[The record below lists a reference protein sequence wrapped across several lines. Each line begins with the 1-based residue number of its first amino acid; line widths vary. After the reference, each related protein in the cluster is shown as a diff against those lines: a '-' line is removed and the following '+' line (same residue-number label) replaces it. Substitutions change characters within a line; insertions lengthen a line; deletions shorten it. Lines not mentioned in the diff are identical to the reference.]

1 MKLKSLFATATFC
14 LSASFSSILL
24 SAEFSDELSAVPEVG
39 TTLEHFLGA
48 AIEFSPTLKVAEES
62 LNIGSSRKKQA
73 SGRLLPQVTARGSV
87 SDNRRRDANN
97 FLQTFDG
104 ERYSVQLTQV
114 LFNWQA
120 FAARSQ
126 ASFVENQLEA
136 EYYGALAN
144 LLTEVAENYFNVLQ
158 AEDALDSIAS
168 ELEAVNNQLDQI
180 QNLYDRQLVQI
191 TDLYQV
197 QASAAAVEAQQL
209 RLETELALSQEAL
222 YSATGMTAGD
232 LAGMRD
238 NATVPP
244 LENSVNYWVN
254 KAKENNHQ
262 IEAQQYA
269 VQAANKRISE
279 RKGAYMPQV
288 NIIAQAQQ
296 TNLGF
301 DNRFIDNNEIYFLGL
316 DVTIPLYAGGS
327 NRAAVS
333 EATSQHR
340 IAQSELQIVE
350 LEANQRVRSAYLQ
363 VSAAENFI
371 AAARKLLESATLSS
385 RAMQQGFS
393 LGVVTSV
400 DVLNALRDQFSAQ
413 RDLQRA
419 RYDHVK
425 FLVFL
430 KREAGLLSAE
440 DMVEISSWLESTN

>member
-1 MKLKSLFATATFC
+1 MKLKALFAATTLC
-14 LSASFSSILL
+14 LSSFVSHGIDA
-24 SAEFSDELSAVPEVG
+24 AEFITEPKIGVSLEDFLS
-39 TTLEHFLGA
+39 A
-48 AIEFSPTLKVAEES
+48 AIEFSPTLKIAEES
-62 LNIGSSRKKQA
+62 LNVGSSRKKQA
-73 SGRLLPQVTARGSV
+73 TGRLLPQVTARGNV
-87 SDNRRRDANN
+87 SDNRRRDASEV
-97 FLQTFDG
+97 LQTFDG

-126 ASFVENQLEA
+126 ASLVENQLEA

-144 LLTEVAENYFNVLQ
+144 LLTVVAENYFNVLQ
-158 AEDALDSIAS
+158 AEDALDSVAS
-168 ELEAVNNQLDQI
+168 ELEAITNQLDQI
-180 QNLYDRQLVQI
+180 QSLYDRQLVQI

-197 QASAAAVEAQQL
+197 QASAAAVEAAQL
-209 RLETELALSQEAL
+209 KLQTDLALSQEAL
-222 YSATGMTAGD
+222 YSVSGMAAGD
-232 LAGMRD
+232 LLGMRD

-244 LENSVNYWVN
+244 LKNSINFWVN
-254 KAKENNHQ
+254 QAKENNHQ

-288 NIIAQAQQ
+288 SLTAQVQQ

-301 DNRFIDNNEIYFLGL
+301 DNRFIDQNDISYLAL

-333 EATSQHR
+333 EAASQHR
-340 IAQSELQIVE
+340 MAQSELQIVE
-350 LEANQRVRSAYLQ
+350 LEATQRVRSAYLQ
-363 VSAAENFI
+363 VAAAENFI
-371 AAARKLLESATLSS
+371 AAARKQLESATLSS
-385 RAMQQGFS
+385 TAMQQGFN

-400 DVLNALRDQFSAQ
+400 DVLNALRDQFGAQ
-413 RDLQRA
+413 RDLQTA

-425 FLVFL
+425 FLVLL

-440 DMVEISSWLESTN
+440 DMVEVSGWLESPN

>member
-1 MKLKSLFATATFC
+1 MKLKALFAATTLC
-14 LSASFSSILL
+14 LSSFVSHGIDA
-24 SAEFSDELSAVPEVG
+24 AEFITEPKIGVSLEDFLS
-39 TTLEHFLGA
+39 A
-48 AIEFSPTLKVAEES
+48 AIEFSPTLKIAEES
-62 LNIGSSRKKQA
+62 LNVGSSRKKQA
-73 SGRLLPQVTARGSV
+73 TGRLLPQVTARGNV
-87 SDNRRRDANN
+87 SDNRRRDASEV
-97 FLQTFDG
+97 LQTFDG

-126 ASFVENQLEA
+126 ASLVENQLEA

-144 LLTEVAENYFNVLQ
+144 LLTVVAENYFNVLQ
-158 AEDALDSIAS
+158 AEDALDSVAS
-168 ELEAVNNQLDQI
+168 ELEAVTNQLDQI
-180 QNLYDRQLVQI
+180 QSLYDRQLVQI

-197 QASAAAVEAQQL
+197 QASAAAVEAAQL
-209 RLETELALSQEAL
+209 RLQTDLALSQEAL
-222 YSATGMTAGD
+222 YSISGMAAGD
-232 LAGMRD
+232 LLGMRD

-244 LENSVNYWVN
+244 LKNSINFWVN
-254 KAKENNHQ
+254 QAKENNHQ

-288 NIIAQAQQ
+288 SLTAQVQQ

-301 DNRFIDNNEIYFLGL
+301 DNRFIDQNDISYLAL

-333 EATSQHR
+333 EAASQHR
-340 IAQSELQIVE
+340 MAQSELQIVE
-350 LEANQRVRSAYLQ
+350 LEATQRVRSAYLQ
-363 VSAAENFI
+363 VAAAENFI

-385 RAMQQGFS
+385 TAMQQGFN

-400 DVLNALRDQFSAQ
+400 DVLNALRDQFGAQ
-413 RDLQRA
+413 RDLQTA

-425 FLVFL
+425 FLVLL

-440 DMVEISSWLESTN
+440 DMVEVSGWLESPN

>member
-1 MKLKSLFATATFC
+1 MKLKALFVATTLC
-14 LSASFSSILL
+14 LSSIV
-24 SAEFSDELSAVPEVG
+24 SHTIQAAEFAEPEIG
-39 TTLEHFLGA
+39 TTLEDFLSA
-48 AIEFSPTLKVAEES
+48 AIEFSPTLKMAEES

-73 SGRLLPQVTARGSV
+73 SGRLLPQVTARGSIT
-87 SDNRRRDANN
+87 DNRRRDAAD
-97 FLQTFDG
+97 LLSTFDG
-104 ERYSVQLTQV
+104 ERFSVQLTQV

-126 ASFVENQLEA
+126 ASFIENQLEA

-144 LLTEVAENYFNVLQ
+144 LLTVVAESYFNVLQ

-168 ELEAVNNQLDQI
+168 ELEAVANQLDQI
-180 QNLYDRQLVQI
+180 QNLYDRQLTQI
-191 TDLYQV
+191 TDLYQA
-197 QASAAAVEAQQL
+197 QASVAAVEAEQL
-209 RLETELALSQEAL
+209 KLQTELALNQEAL
-222 YSATGMTAGD
+222 FSATGITAGD
-232 LAGMRD
+232 LLGLRD

-244 LENSVNYWVN
+244 LQNSVNYWVN
-254 KAKENNHQ
+254 QAKENNHQ

-269 VQAANKRISE
+269 VQAANKSISE

-288 NIIAQAQQ
+288 SLTAQIQQ
-296 TNLGF
+296 SNLGF
-301 DNRFIDNNEIYFLGL
+301 DNQFIDQTDLSYLGL

-333 EATSQHR
+333 EAASQHR
-340 IAQSELQIVE
+340 LAQSQLQIVE

-363 VSAAENFI
+363 VAAAENFI

-385 RAMQQGFS
+385 TAMQQGFS

-413 RDLQRA
+413 RDLQQA
-419 RYDHVK
+419 RYNHVK

-440 DMVEISSWLESTN
+440 DMVEVSSWLESPN

>member
-1 MKLKSLFATATFC
+1 MKLKALFIATT
-14 LSASFSSILL
+14 LGLSSII
-24 SAEFSDELSAVPEVG
+24 SHDIHAAEFVDPEVG
-39 TTLEHFLGA
+39 TTLEDFLSA
-48 AIEFSPTLKVAEES
+48 AIEFSPTLKMAEES
-62 LNIGSSRKKQA
+62 LNIGTSRKKQA
-73 SGRLLPQVTARGSV
+73 SGRLLPQVTARGSI
-87 SDNRRRDANN
+87 SDNRRRTALDV
-97 FLQTFDG
+97 LSTFDG

-144 LLTEVAENYFNVLQ
+144 LLTVVAESYFNVLQ

-168 ELEAVNNQLDQI
+168 ELEAVTNQLDQI
-180 QNLYDRQLVQI
+180 QNLYDRQLTQI
-191 TDLYQV
+191 TDLYQA
-197 QASAAAVEAQQL
+197 QASVAAVEAEQL
-209 RLETELALSQEAL
+209 KLQTELALNQEAL

-232 LAGMRD
+232 LLGLRD
-238 NATVPP
+238 DATVPP
-244 LENSVNYWVN
+244 LENSINYWVN
-254 KAKENNHQ
+254 QAKENNHQ

-288 NIIAQAQQ
+288 SFTAQIQQ
-296 TNLGF
+296 SNLGF
-301 DNRFIDNNEIYFLGL
+301 DNQFIDQTDLSYLGI

-333 EATSQHR
+333 EAASQHR
-340 IAQSELQIVE
+340 LAQNELQIVE
-350 LEANQRVRSAYLQ
+350 LEANQRVRTAYLQ
-363 VSAAENFI
+363 VAAAENFI

-385 RAMQQGFS
+385 TAMQQGFN
-393 LGVVTSV
+393 LGAVTSV
-400 DVLNALRDQFSAQ
+400 DVLNALRDQFRAQ
-413 RDLQRA
+413 RDLQQA

-440 DMVEISSWLESTN
+440 DMVEVSSWLESSY

>member
-1 MKLKSLFATATFC
+1 MKLKALFAATTLC
-14 LSASFSSILL
+14 LASAVSHGIDA
-24 SAEFSDELSAVPEVG
+24 AEFITEPNVGVSLEDFLS
-39 TTLEHFLGA
+39 A
-48 AIEFSPTLKVAEES
+48 AIEFSPTLKIAEES
-62 LNIGSSRKKQA
+62 LNVGSSRKKQA
-73 SGRLLPQVTARGSV
+73 TGRLLPQVTARGNV
-87 SDNRRRDANN
+87 SDNRRRDASEV
-97 FLQTFDG
+97 LQTFDG

-126 ASFVENQLEA
+126 ASLVENQLEA

-144 LLTEVAENYFNVLQ
+144 LLTVVAENYFNVLQ
-158 AEDALDSIAS
+158 AEDALDSVAS
-168 ELEAVNNQLDQI
+168 ELEAITNQLDQI
-180 QNLYDRQLVQI
+180 QSLYDRQLVQI

-197 QASAAAVEAQQL
+197 QASAAAVEAAQL
-209 RLETELALSQEAL
+209 KLQTDLALSQEAL
-222 YSATGMTAGD
+222 YSVSGMAAGD
-232 LAGMRD
+232 LLGMRD

-244 LENSVNYWVN
+244 LKNSINFWVN
-254 KAKENNHQ
+254 QAKQNNHQ

-288 NIIAQAQQ
+288 SLTAQVQQ

-301 DNRFIDNNEIYFLGL
+301 DNRFIDQNDISYLAL

-333 EATSQHR
+333 EAASQHR
-340 IAQSELQIVE
+340 MAQSELQIVE
-350 LEANQRVRSAYLQ
+350 LEATQRVRSAYLQ
-363 VSAAENFI
+363 VAAAENFI

-385 RAMQQGFS
+385 TAMQQGFN

-400 DVLNALRDQFSAQ
+400 DVLNALRDQFGAQ
-413 RDLQRA
+413 RDLQTA

-425 FLVFL
+425 FLVLL

-440 DMVEISSWLESTN
+440 DMVEVSGWLESPN

>member
-1 MKLKSLFATATFC
+1 MKLKALFAATTLC
-14 LSASFSSILL
+14 LASAVSHGIDA
-24 SAEFSDELSAVPEVG
+24 AEFITEPKIGVSLEDFLS
-39 TTLEHFLGA
+39 A
-48 AIEFSPTLKVAEES
+48 AIEFSPTLKIAEES

-73 SGRLLPQVTARGSV
+73 TGRLLPQVTARGNV
-87 SDNRRRDANN
+87 SDNRRRDASEV
-97 FLQTFDG
+97 LQTFDG

-126 ASFVENQLEA
+126 ASLVENQLEA

-144 LLTEVAENYFNVLQ
+144 LLTVVAENYFNVLQ
-158 AEDALDSIAS
+158 AEDALDSVAS
-168 ELEAVNNQLDQI
+168 ELEAITNQLDQI
-180 QNLYDRQLVQI
+180 QSLYDRQLVQI

-197 QASAAAVEAQQL
+197 QASAAAVEAAQL
-209 RLETELALSQEAL
+209 KLQTDLALSQEAL
-222 YSATGMTAGD
+222 YSVSGMAAGD
-232 LAGMRD
+232 LLGMRD

-244 LENSVNYWVN
+244 LKNSINFWVN
-254 KAKENNHQ
+254 QAKENNHQ

-288 NIIAQAQQ
+288 SLTAQVQQ

-301 DNRFIDNNEIYFLGL
+301 DNRFIDQNDISYLAL

-333 EATSQHR
+333 EAASQHR
-340 IAQSELQIVE
+340 MAQSELQIVE
-350 LEANQRVRSAYLQ
+350 LEATQRVRSAYLQ
-363 VSAAENFI
+363 VAAAENFI

-385 RAMQQGFS
+385 TAMQQGFN

-400 DVLNALRDQFSAQ
+400 DVLNALRDQFGAQ
-413 RDLQRA
+413 RDLQTA

-425 FLVFL
+425 FLVLL

-440 DMVEISSWLESTN
+440 DMVEVSGWLESPN

>member
-1 MKLKSLFATATFC
+1 MKLKALFVATTLC
-14 LSASFSSILL
+14 LSSIV
-24 SAEFSDELSAVPEVG
+24 SHTIQAAEFAEPEIG
-39 TTLEHFLGA
+39 TTLEDFLSA
-48 AIEFSPTLKVAEES
+48 AIEFSPTLKMAEES

-73 SGRLLPQVTARGSV
+73 SGRLLPQVTARGSIT
-87 SDNRRRDANN
+87 DNRRRDAAD
-97 FLQTFDG
+97 LLSTFDG
-104 ERYSVQLTQV
+104 ERFSVQLTQV

-126 ASFVENQLEA
+126 ASFIENQLEA

-144 LLTEVAENYFNVLQ
+144 LLTVVAESYFNVLQ

-168 ELEAVNNQLDQI
+168 ELEAVANQLDQI
-180 QNLYDRQLVQI
+180 QNLYDRQLTQI
-191 TDLYQV
+191 TDLYQA
-197 QASAAAVEAQQL
+197 QASVAAVEAEQL
-209 RLETELALSQEAL
+209 KLQTELALNQEAL
-222 YSATGMTAGD
+222 FSATGITAGD
-232 LAGMRD
+232 LLGLRD

-244 LENSVNYWVN
+244 LQNSVNYWVN
-254 KAKENNHQ
+254 QAKENNHQ

-269 VQAANKRISE
+269 VQAANKSISE

-288 NIIAQAQQ
+288 SLTALIQQ
-296 TNLGF
+296 SNLGF
-301 DNRFIDNNEIYFLGL
+301 DNQFIDQTDLSYLGL

-333 EATSQHR
+333 EAASQHR
-340 IAQSELQIVE
+340 LAQSQLQIVE

-363 VSAAENFI
+363 VAAAENFI

-385 RAMQQGFS
+385 TAMQQGFS

-413 RDLQRA
+413 RDLQQA
-419 RYDHVK
+419 RYNHVK

-440 DMVEISSWLESTN
+440 DMVEVSSWLESPN

>member
-1 MKLKSLFATATFC
+1 MKLKALFAATTLC
-14 LSASFSSILL
+14 LASAVSHGIDA
-24 SAEFSDELSAVPEVG
+24 AEFITEPNIGVSLEDFLS
-39 TTLEHFLGA
+39 A
-48 AIEFSPTLKVAEES
+48 AIEFSPTLKIAEES

-73 SGRLLPQVTARGSV
+73 TGRLLPQVTARGNV
-87 SDNRRRDANN
+87 SDNRRRDASEV
-97 FLQTFDG
+97 LQTFDG

-126 ASFVENQLEA
+126 ASLVENQLEA

-144 LLTEVAENYFNVLQ
+144 LLTVVAENYFNVLQ
-158 AEDALDSIAS
+158 AEDALDSVAS
-168 ELEAVNNQLDQI
+168 ELEAITNQLDQI
-180 QNLYDRQLVQI
+180 QSLYDRQLVQI

-197 QASAAAVEAQQL
+197 QASAAAVEAAQL
-209 RLETELALSQEAL
+209 KLQTDLALSQEAL
-222 YSATGMTAGD
+222 YSVSGMAAGD
-232 LAGMRD
+232 LLGMRD

-244 LENSVNYWVN
+244 LKNSINFWVN
-254 KAKENNHQ
+254 QAKQNNHQ

-288 NIIAQAQQ
+288 SLTAQVQQ

-301 DNRFIDNNEIYFLGL
+301 DNRFIDQNDISYLAL

-333 EATSQHR
+333 EAASQHR
-340 IAQSELQIVE
+340 MAQSELQIVE
-350 LEANQRVRSAYLQ
+350 LEATQRVRSAYLQ
-363 VSAAENFI
+363 VAAAENFI
-371 AAARKLLESATLSS
+371 AAARKQLESATLSS
-385 RAMQQGFS
+385 TAMQQGFN

-400 DVLNALRDQFSAQ
+400 DVLNALRDQFGAQ
-413 RDLQRA
+413 RDLQTA

-425 FLVFL
+425 FLVLL

-440 DMVEISSWLESTN
+440 DMVEVSGWLESPN

>member
-1 MKLKSLFATATFC
+1 MKLKALFAATTLC
-14 LSASFSSILL
+14 LASAVSHGIDA
-24 SAEFSDELSAVPEVG
+24 AEFITEPNVGVSLEDFLS
-39 TTLEHFLGA
+39 A
-48 AIEFSPTLKVAEES
+48 AIEFSPTLKIAEES
-62 LNIGSSRKKQA
+62 LNVGSSRKKQA
-73 SGRLLPQVTARGSV
+73 TGRLLPQVTARGNV
-87 SDNRRRDANN
+87 SDNRRRDASEV
-97 FLQTFDG
+97 LQTFDG

-126 ASFVENQLEA
+126 ASLVENQLEA

-144 LLTEVAENYFNVLQ
+144 LLTVVAENYFNVLQ
-158 AEDALDSIAS
+158 AEDALDSVAS
-168 ELEAVNNQLDQI
+168 ELEAITNQLDQI
-180 QNLYDRQLVQI
+180 QSLYDRQLVQI

-197 QASAAAVEAQQL
+197 QASAAAVEAAQL
-209 RLETELALSQEAL
+209 KLQTDLALSQEAL
-222 YSATGMTAGD
+222 YSVSGMAAGD
-232 LAGMRD
+232 LLGMRD

-244 LENSVNYWVN
+244 LKNSINFWVN
-254 KAKENNHQ
+254 QAKENNHQ

-288 NIIAQAQQ
+288 SLTAQVQQ

-301 DNRFIDNNEIYFLGL
+301 DNRFIDQNDISYLAL

-333 EATSQHR
+333 EAASQHR
-340 IAQSELQIVE
+340 MAQSELQIVE
-350 LEANQRVRSAYLQ
+350 LEATQRVRSAYLQ
-363 VSAAENFI
+363 VAAAENFI

-385 RAMQQGFS
+385 TAMQQGFN

-400 DVLNALRDQFSAQ
+400 DVLNALRDQFGAQ
-413 RDLQRA
+413 RDLQTA

-425 FLVFL
+425 FLVLL

-440 DMVEISSWLESTN
+440 DMVEVSGWLESPN

>member
-1 MKLKSLFATATFC
+1 MKLKALFAATTLC
-14 LSASFSSILL
+14 LASAVSHGIDA
-24 SAEFSDELSAVPEVG
+24 AEFITEPKIGVSLEDFLS
-39 TTLEHFLGA
+39 A
-48 AIEFSPTLKVAEES
+48 AIEFSPTLKIAEES
-62 LNIGSSRKKQA
+62 LNVGSSRKKQA
-73 SGRLLPQVTARGSV
+73 TGRLLPQVTARGNV
-87 SDNRRRDANN
+87 SDNRRRDASEV
-97 FLQTFDG
+97 LQTFDG

-126 ASFVENQLEA
+126 ASLVENQLEA

-144 LLTEVAENYFNVLQ
+144 LLTVVAENYFNVLQ
-158 AEDALDSIAS
+158 AEDALDSVAS
-168 ELEAVNNQLDQI
+168 ELEAITNQLDQI
-180 QNLYDRQLVQI
+180 QSLYDRQLVQI

-197 QASAAAVEAQQL
+197 QASAAAVEAAQL
-209 RLETELALSQEAL
+209 KLQTDLALSQEAL
-222 YSATGMTAGD
+222 YSVSGMAAGD
-232 LAGMRD
+232 LLGMRD

-244 LENSVNYWVN
+244 LKNSINFWVN
-254 KAKENNHQ
+254 QAKQNNHQ

-288 NIIAQAQQ
+288 SLTAQVQQ

-301 DNRFIDNNEIYFLGL
+301 DNRFIDQNDISYLAL

-333 EATSQHR
+333 EAASQHR
-340 IAQSELQIVE
+340 MAQSELQIVE
-350 LEANQRVRSAYLQ
+350 LEATQRVRSAYLQ
-363 VSAAENFI
+363 VAAAENFI

-385 RAMQQGFS
+385 TAMQQGFN

-400 DVLNALRDQFSAQ
+400 DVLNALRDQFGAQ
-413 RDLQRA
+413 RDLQTA

-425 FLVFL
+425 FLVLL

-440 DMVEISSWLESTN
+440 DMVEVSGWLESPN

>member
-1 MKLKSLFATATFC
+1 MKLKPFFIAATLC
-14 LSASFSSILL
+14 LSASLSHSLL
-24 SAEFSDELSAVPEVG
+24 SAEFDDELSEQPEVG
-39 TTLEHFLGA
+39 VTLEDFLGA
-48 AIEFSPTLKVAEES
+48 AVEFSPTLRVAEES
-62 LNIGSSRKKQA
+62 LNIGSSRKRQA
-73 SGRLLPQVTARGSV
+73 SGQLLPQVRANANV
-87 SDNRRRDANN
+87 SDNRRRDGNN
-97 FLQTFDG
+97 LLSTFEG
-104 ERYSVQLTQV
+104 ERYSVVLTQV

-126 ASFVENQLEA
+126 ASFIENQLEA

-168 ELEAVNNQLDQI
+168 ELEAVNNQLNQI
-180 QNLYDRQLVQI
+180 QSLYDRQLAQI
-191 TDLYQV
+191 TDLYQA
-197 QASAAAVEAQQL
+197 QASAAAVEAEQL

-238 NATVPP
+238 DATVPA

-288 NIIAQAQQ
+288 NLIAQVQQ

-301 DNRFIDNNEIYFLGL
+301 ENAFIGQNDISFLGL
-316 DVTIPLYAGGS
+316 DVTIPLYAGGT
-327 NRAAVS
+327 NRAAVR

-385 RAMQQGFS
+385 RAMQQGFN

-400 DVLNALRDQFSAQ
+400 EVLNALRDQFSAQ

-440 DMVEISSWLESTN
+440 DMVEVSSWLEASN

>member
-1 MKLKSLFATATFC
+1 M
-14 LSASFSSILL
+14 
-24 SAEFSDELSAVPEVG
+24 G
-39 TTLEHFLGA
+39 TTLEDFLSA

-62 LNIGSSRKKQA
+62 LNIGTSRKKQA
-73 SGRLLPQVTARGSV
+73 SGQLLPQVTARGSI
-87 SDNRRRDANN
+87 SDNRRRTANN
-97 FLQTFDG
+97 VLSTFDG
-104 ERYSVQLTQV
+104 ERFSVQLTQV

-144 LLTEVAENYFNVLQ
+144 LLTVVAEGYFNVLQ

-168 ELEAVNNQLDQI
+168 ELEAVTNQLDQI
-180 QNLYDRQLVQI
+180 QSLYDRQLVQI

-197 QASAAAVEAQQL
+197 QASVAAVEAEQL
-209 RLETELALSQEAL
+209 KLQTELALNQEAL
-222 YSATGMTAGD
+222 FSATGLTPGD
-232 LAGMRD
+232 LLGMRD

-244 LENSVNYWVN
+244 LENSINYWVN
-254 KAKENNHQ
+254 QAKENNHQ

-288 NIIAQAQQ
+288 NFIAQLQQ

-301 DNRFIDNNEIYFLGL
+301 DNAFIDQNDISYLGL

-333 EATSQHR
+333 EAASQHR
-340 IAQSELQIVE
+340 LAQSELQIVE

-363 VSAAENFI
+363 VAAAENFI

-385 RAMQQGFS
+385 TAMQQGFS

-413 RDLQRA
+413 RDLQQA
-419 RYDHVK
+419 RYNHVK

-440 DMVEISSWLESTN
+440 DMVEVSSWLESPN

>member
-1 MKLKSLFATATFC
+1 MKLKALFAATTLC
-14 LSASFSSILL
+14 LSSFVSHGIDA
-24 SAEFSDELSAVPEVG
+24 AEFIAEPNIGVSLEDFLS
-39 TTLEHFLGA
+39 A
-48 AIEFSPTLKVAEES
+48 AIEFSPTLKIAEES
-62 LNIGSSRKKQA
+62 LNVGSSRKKQA
-73 SGRLLPQVTARGSV
+73 TGRLLPQVTARGNV
-87 SDNRRRDANN
+87 SDNRRRDASEV
-97 FLQTFDG
+97 LQTFDG

-126 ASFVENQLEA
+126 ASLVENQLEA

-144 LLTEVAENYFNVLQ
+144 LLTVVAENYFNVLQ
-158 AEDALDSIAS
+158 AEDALDSVAS
-168 ELEAVNNQLDQI
+168 ELEAVTNQLDQI
-180 QNLYDRQLVQI
+180 QSLYDRQLVQI

-197 QASAAAVEAQQL
+197 QASAAAVEAAQL
-209 RLETELALSQEAL
+209 KLQTDLALSQEAL
-222 YSATGMTAGD
+222 YSVSGMAAGD
-232 LAGMRD
+232 LLGMRD

-244 LENSVNYWVN
+244 LKNSINFWVN
-254 KAKENNHQ
+254 QAKQNNHQ

-288 NIIAQAQQ
+288 SLTAQVQQ

-301 DNRFIDNNEIYFLGL
+301 DNRFIDQNDISYLAL

-333 EATSQHR
+333 EAASQHR
-340 IAQSELQIVE
+340 MAQSELQIVE
-350 LEANQRVRSAYLQ
+350 LEATQRVRSAYLQ
-363 VSAAENFI
+363 VAAAENFI

-385 RAMQQGFS
+385 TAMQQGFN

-400 DVLNALRDQFSAQ
+400 DVLNALRDQFGAQ
-413 RDLQRA
+413 RDLQTA

-425 FLVFL
+425 FLVLL

-440 DMVEISSWLESTN
+440 DMVEVSGWLESPN

>member
-1 MKLKSLFATATFC
+1 MKLKALFIATTLC
-14 LSASFSSILL
+14 LASAVSHGIDA
-24 SAEFSDELSAVPEVG
+24 AEFITEPNVGVSLEDFLS
-39 TTLEHFLGA
+39 A
-48 AIEFSPTLKVAEES
+48 AIEFSPTLKIAEES

-73 SGRLLPQVTARGSV
+73 TGRLLPQVTARGNV
-87 SDNRRRDANN
+87 SDNRRRDASEV
-97 FLQTFDG
+97 LQTFDG

-126 ASFVENQLEA
+126 ASLVENQLEA

-144 LLTEVAENYFNVLQ
+144 LLTVVAENYFNVLQ
-158 AEDALDSIAS
+158 AEDALDSVAS
-168 ELEAVNNQLDQI
+168 ELEAITNQLDQI
-180 QNLYDRQLVQI
+180 QSLYDRQLVQI

-197 QASAAAVEAQQL
+197 QASAAAVEAAQL
-209 RLETELALSQEAL
+209 KLQTDLALRQEAL
-222 YSATGMTAGD
+222 YSVSGMAAGD
-232 LAGMRD
+232 LLGMRD

-244 LENSVNYWVN
+244 LKNSINFWVN
-254 KAKENNHQ
+254 QAKENNHQ

-288 NIIAQAQQ
+288 SLTAQVQQ

-301 DNRFIDNNEIYFLGL
+301 DNRFIDQNDISYLAL

-333 EATSQHR
+333 EAASQHR
-340 IAQSELQIVE
+340 MAQSELQIVE
-350 LEANQRVRSAYLQ
+350 LEATQRVRSAYLQ
-363 VSAAENFI
+363 VAAAENFI

-385 RAMQQGFS
+385 TAMQQGFN

-400 DVLNALRDQFSAQ
+400 DVLNALRDQFGAQ
-413 RDLQRA
+413 RDLQTA

-425 FLVFL
+425 FLVLL

-440 DMVEISSWLESTN
+440 DMVEVSGWLESPN

>member
-1 MKLKSLFATATFC
+1 MKLKALFAATTLC
-14 LSASFSSILL
+14 LASAVSHGIDA
-24 SAEFSDELSAVPEVG
+24 AEFITEPNVGVSLEDFLS
-39 TTLEHFLGA
+39 A
-48 AIEFSPTLKVAEES
+48 AIEFSPTLKIAEES

-73 SGRLLPQVTARGSV
+73 TGRLLPQVTARGNV
-87 SDNRRRDANN
+87 SDNRRRDASEV
-97 FLQTFDG
+97 LQTFDG

-126 ASFVENQLEA
+126 ASLVENQLEA

-144 LLTEVAENYFNVLQ
+144 LLTVVAENYFNVLQ
-158 AEDALDSIAS
+158 AEDALDSVAS
-168 ELEAVNNQLDQI
+168 ELEAITNQLDQI
-180 QNLYDRQLVQI
+180 QSLYDRQLVQI

-197 QASAAAVEAQQL
+197 QASAAAVEAAQL
-209 RLETELALSQEAL
+209 KLQTDLALSQEAL
-222 YSATGMTAGD
+222 YSVSGMAAGD
-232 LAGMRD
+232 LLGMRD

-244 LENSVNYWVN
+244 LKNSINFWVN
-254 KAKENNHQ
+254 QAKENNHQ

-288 NIIAQAQQ
+288 SLTAQVQQ

-301 DNRFIDNNEIYFLGL
+301 DNRFIDQNDISYLAL

-333 EATSQHR
+333 EAASQHR
-340 IAQSELQIVE
+340 MAQSELQIVE
-350 LEANQRVRSAYLQ
+350 LEATQRVRSAYLQ
-363 VSAAENFI
+363 VAAAENFI
-371 AAARKLLESATLSS
+371 AAARKQLESATLSS
-385 RAMQQGFS
+385 TAMQQGFN

-400 DVLNALRDQFSAQ
+400 DVLNALRDQFGAQ
-413 RDLQRA
+413 RDLQTA

-425 FLVFL
+425 FLVLL

-440 DMVEISSWLESTN
+440 DMVEVSGWLESPN

>member
-1 MKLKSLFATATFC
+1 MKLKALFAATTLC
-14 LSASFSSILL
+14 LASAVSHGIDA
-24 SAEFSDELSAVPEVG
+24 AEFITEPNVGVSLEDFLS
-39 TTLEHFLGA
+39 A
-48 AIEFSPTLKVAEES
+48 AIEFSPTLKIAEES

-73 SGRLLPQVTARGSV
+73 TGRLLPQVTARGNV
-87 SDNRRRDANN
+87 SDNRRRDASEV
-97 FLQTFDG
+97 LQTFDG

-126 ASFVENQLEA
+126 ASLVENQLEA

-144 LLTEVAENYFNVLQ
+144 LLTVVAENYFNVLQ
-158 AEDALDSIAS
+158 AEDALDSVAS
-168 ELEAVNNQLDQI
+168 ELEAITNQLDQI
-180 QNLYDRQLVQI
+180 QSLYDRQLVQI

-197 QASAAAVEAQQL
+197 QASAAAVEAAQL
-209 RLETELALSQEAL
+209 KLQTDLALRQEAL
-222 YSATGMTAGD
+222 YSVSGMAAGD
-232 LAGMRD
+232 LLGMRD

-244 LENSVNYWVN
+244 LKNSINFWVN
-254 KAKENNHQ
+254 QAKENNHQ

-288 NIIAQAQQ
+288 SLTAQVQQ

-301 DNRFIDNNEIYFLGL
+301 DNRFIDQNDISYLAL

-333 EATSQHR
+333 EAASQHR
-340 IAQSELQIVE
+340 MAQSELQIVE
-350 LEANQRVRSAYLQ
+350 LEATQRVRSAYLQ
-363 VSAAENFI
+363 VAAAENFI

-385 RAMQQGFS
+385 TAMQQGFN

-400 DVLNALRDQFSAQ
+400 DVLNALRDQFGAQ
-413 RDLQRA
+413 RDLQTA

-425 FLVFL
+425 FLVLL

-440 DMVEISSWLESTN
+440 DMVEVSGWLESPN

>member
-1 MKLKSLFATATFC
+1 
-14 LSASFSSILL
+14 
-24 SAEFSDELSAVPEVG
+24 
-39 TTLEHFLGA
+39 
-48 AIEFSPTLKVAEES
+48 VAEES
-62 LNIGSSRKKQA
+62 LNIGTSRKKQA
-73 SGRLLPQVTARGSV
+73 SGQLLPQVTARGSI
-87 SDNRRRDANN
+87 SDNRRRTANN
-97 FLQTFDG
+97 VLSTFDG
-104 ERYSVQLTQV
+104 ERFSVQLTQV

-144 LLTEVAENYFNVLQ
+144 LLTVVAEGYFNVLQ

-168 ELEAVNNQLDQI
+168 ELEAVTNQLDQI
-180 QNLYDRQLVQI
+180 QSLYDRQLVQI

-197 QASAAAVEAQQL
+197 QASVAAVEAEQL
-209 RLETELALSQEAL
+209 KLQTELALNQEAL
-222 YSATGMTAGD
+222 FSATGLTPGD
-232 LAGMRD
+232 LLGMRD

-244 LENSVNYWVN
+244 LENSINYWVN
-254 KAKENNHQ
+254 QAKENNHQ

-288 NIIAQAQQ
+288 NFIAQLQQ

-301 DNRFIDNNEIYFLGL
+301 DNAFIDQNDISYLGL

-333 EATSQHR
+333 EAASQHR
-340 IAQSELQIVE
+340 LAQSELQIVE

-363 VSAAENFI
+363 VAAAENFI

-385 RAMQQGFS
+385 TAMQQGFS

-413 RDLQRA
+413 RDLQQA
-419 RYDHVK
+419 RYNHVK

-440 DMVEISSWLESTN
+440 DMVEVSSWLESPN

>member
-1 MKLKSLFATATFC
+1 MKLKALFAATTLC
-14 LSASFSSILL
+14 LASAVSHGIDA
-24 SAEFSDELSAVPEVG
+24 AEFITEPNVGVSLEDFLS
-39 TTLEHFLGA
+39 A
-48 AIEFSPTLKVAEES
+48 AIEFSPTLKIAEES

-73 SGRLLPQVTARGSV
+73 TGRLLPQVTARGNV
-87 SDNRRRDANN
+87 SDNRRRDASEV
-97 FLQTFDG
+97 LQTFDG

-126 ASFVENQLEA
+126 ASLVENQLEA

-144 LLTEVAENYFNVLQ
+144 LLTVVAENYFNVLQ
-158 AEDALDSIAS
+158 AEDALDSVAS
-168 ELEAVNNQLDQI
+168 ELEAITNQLDQI
-180 QNLYDRQLVQI
+180 QSLYDRQLVQI

-197 QASAAAVEAQQL
+197 QASAAAVEAAQL
-209 RLETELALSQEAL
+209 KLQTDLALSQEAL
-222 YSATGMTAGD
+222 YSVSGMAAGD
-232 LAGMRD
+232 LLGMRD

-244 LENSVNYWVN
+244 LKNSINFWVN
-254 KAKENNHQ
+254 QAKENNHQ

-288 NIIAQAQQ
+288 SLTAQVQQ

-301 DNRFIDNNEIYFLGL
+301 DNRFIDQNDISYLAL

-333 EATSQHR
+333 EAASQHR
-340 IAQSELQIVE
+340 MAQSELQIVE
-350 LEANQRVRSAYLQ
+350 LEATQRVRSAYLQ
-363 VSAAENFI
+363 VAAAENFI

-385 RAMQQGFS
+385 TAMQQGFN

-400 DVLNALRDQFSAQ
+400 DVLNALRDQFGAQ
-413 RDLQRA
+413 RDLQTA

-425 FLVFL
+425 FLVLL

-440 DMVEISSWLESTN
+440 DMVEVSGWLESPN

>member
-1 MKLKSLFATATFC
+1 MKLKALFAATTLC
-14 LSASFSSILL
+14 LASAVSHGIDA
-24 SAEFSDELSAVPEVG
+24 AEFITEPNIGVSLEDFLS
-39 TTLEHFLGA
+39 A
-48 AIEFSPTLKVAEES
+48 AIEFSPTLKIAEES

-73 SGRLLPQVTARGSV
+73 TGRLLPQVTARGNV
-87 SDNRRRDANN
+87 SDNRRRDASEV
-97 FLQTFDG
+97 LQTFDG

-126 ASFVENQLEA
+126 ASLVENQLEA

-144 LLTEVAENYFNVLQ
+144 LLTVVAENYFNVLQ
-158 AEDALDSIAS
+158 AEDALDSVAS
-168 ELEAVNNQLDQI
+168 ELEAITNQLDQI
-180 QNLYDRQLVQI
+180 QSLYDRQLVQI

-197 QASAAAVEAQQL
+197 QASAAAVEAAQL
-209 RLETELALSQEAL
+209 KLQTDLALSQEAL
-222 YSATGMTAGD
+222 YSVSGMAAGD
-232 LAGMRD
+232 LLGMRD

-244 LENSVNYWVN
+244 LKNSINFWVN
-254 KAKENNHQ
+254 QAKENNHQ

-288 NIIAQAQQ
+288 SLTAQVQQ

-301 DNRFIDNNEIYFLGL
+301 DNRFIDQNDISYLAL

-333 EATSQHR
+333 EAASQHR
-340 IAQSELQIVE
+340 MAQSELQIVE
-350 LEANQRVRSAYLQ
+350 LEATQRVRSAYLQ
-363 VSAAENFI
+363 VAAAENFI
-371 AAARKLLESATLSS
+371 AAARKQLESATLSS
-385 RAMQQGFS
+385 TAMQQGFN

-400 DVLNALRDQFSAQ
+400 DVLNALRDQFGAQ
-413 RDLQRA
+413 RDLQTA

-425 FLVFL
+425 FLVLL

-440 DMVEISSWLESTN
+440 DMVEVSGWLESPN

>member
-1 MKLKSLFATATFC
+1 MKLKALFAATTLC
-14 LSASFSSILL
+14 LASAVSHGIDA
-24 SAEFSDELSAVPEVG
+24 AEFITEPNIGVSLEDFLS
-39 TTLEHFLGA
+39 A
-48 AIEFSPTLKVAEES
+48 AIEFSPTLKIAEES
-62 LNIGSSRKKQA
+62 LNVGSSRKKQA
-73 SGRLLPQVTARGSV
+73 TGRLLPQVTARGNV
-87 SDNRRRDANN
+87 SDNRRRDASEV
-97 FLQTFDG
+97 LQTFDG

-126 ASFVENQLEA
+126 ASLVENQLEA

-144 LLTEVAENYFNVLQ
+144 LLTVVAENYFNVLQ
-158 AEDALDSIAS
+158 AEDALDSVAS
-168 ELEAVNNQLDQI
+168 ELEAITNQLDQI
-180 QNLYDRQLVQI
+180 QSLYDRQLVQI

-197 QASAAAVEAQQL
+197 QASAAAVEAAQL
-209 RLETELALSQEAL
+209 KLQTDLALSQEAL
-222 YSATGMTAGD
+222 YSVSGMAAGD
-232 LAGMRD
+232 LLGMRD

-244 LENSVNYWVN
+244 LKNSINFWVN
-254 KAKENNHQ
+254 QAKENNHQ

-288 NIIAQAQQ
+288 SLTAQVQQ

-301 DNRFIDNNEIYFLGL
+301 DNRFIDQNDISYLAL

-333 EATSQHR
+333 EAASQHR
-340 IAQSELQIVE
+340 MAQSELQIVE
-350 LEANQRVRSAYLQ
+350 LEATQRVRSAYLQ
-363 VSAAENFI
+363 VAAAENFI

-385 RAMQQGFS
+385 TAMQQGFN

-400 DVLNALRDQFSAQ
+400 DVLNALRDQFGAQ
-413 RDLQRA
+413 RDLQTA

-425 FLVFL
+425 FLVLL

-440 DMVEISSWLESTN
+440 DMVEVSGWLESPN

>member
-1 MKLKSLFATATFC
+1 MKLKALFAATTLC
-14 LSASFSSILL
+14 LSSFVSHGIDA
-24 SAEFSDELSAVPEVG
+24 AEFITEPNIGVSLEDFLS
-39 TTLEHFLGA
+39 A
-48 AIEFSPTLKVAEES
+48 AIEFSPTLKIAEES
-62 LNIGSSRKKQA
+62 LNVGSSRKKQA
-73 SGRLLPQVTARGSV
+73 TGRLLPQVTARGNV
-87 SDNRRRDANN
+87 SDNRRRDASEV
-97 FLQTFDG
+97 LQTFDG

-126 ASFVENQLEA
+126 ASLVENQLEA

-144 LLTEVAENYFNVLQ
+144 LLTVVAENYFNVLQ
-158 AEDALDSIAS
+158 AEDALDSVAS
-168 ELEAVNNQLDQI
+168 ELEAVTNQLDQI
-180 QNLYDRQLVQI
+180 QSLYDRQLVQI

-197 QASAAAVEAQQL
+197 QASAAAVEAAQL
-209 RLETELALSQEAL
+209 KLQTDLALSQEAL
-222 YSATGMTAGD
+222 YSVSGMAAGD
-232 LAGMRD
+232 LLGMRD

-244 LENSVNYWVN
+244 LKNSINFWVN
-254 KAKENNHQ
+254 QAKENNHQ

-288 NIIAQAQQ
+288 SLTAQVQQ

-301 DNRFIDNNEIYFLGL
+301 DNRFIDQNDISYLAL

-333 EATSQHR
+333 EAASQHR
-340 IAQSELQIVE
+340 MAQSELQIVE
-350 LEANQRVRSAYLQ
+350 LEATQRVRSAYLQ
-363 VSAAENFI
+363 VAAAENFI

-385 RAMQQGFS
+385 TAMQQGFN

-400 DVLNALRDQFSAQ
+400 DVLNALRDQFGAQ
-413 RDLQRA
+413 RDLQTA

-425 FLVFL
+425 FLVLL

-440 DMVEISSWLESTN
+440 DMVEVSGWLESPN

>member
-1 MKLKSLFATATFC
+1 MKLKALFAATTLC
-14 LSASFSSILL
+14 LASAVSHGIDA
-24 SAEFSDELSAVPEVG
+24 AEFITEPNIGVSLEDFLS
-39 TTLEHFLGA
+39 A
-48 AIEFSPTLKVAEES
+48 AIEFSPTLKIAEES
-62 LNIGSSRKKQA
+62 LNVGSSRKKQA
-73 SGRLLPQVTARGSV
+73 TGRLLPQVTARGNV
-87 SDNRRRDANN
+87 SDNRRRDASEV
-97 FLQTFDG
+97 LQTFDG

-126 ASFVENQLEA
+126 ASLVENQLEA

-144 LLTEVAENYFNVLQ
+144 LLTVVAENYFNVLQ
-158 AEDALDSIAS
+158 AEDALDSVAS
-168 ELEAVNNQLDQI
+168 ELEAITNQLDQI
-180 QNLYDRQLVQI
+180 QSLYDRQLVQI

-197 QASAAAVEAQQL
+197 QASAAAVEAAQL
-209 RLETELALSQEAL
+209 KLQTDLALSQEAL
-222 YSATGMTAGD
+222 YSVSGMAAGD
-232 LAGMRD
+232 LLGMRD

-244 LENSVNYWVN
+244 LKNSINFWVN
-254 KAKENNHQ
+254 QAKQNNHQ

-288 NIIAQAQQ
+288 SLTAQVQQ

-301 DNRFIDNNEIYFLGL
+301 DNRFIDQNDISYLAL

-333 EATSQHR
+333 EAASQHR
-340 IAQSELQIVE
+340 MAQSELQIVE
-350 LEANQRVRSAYLQ
+350 LEATQRVRSAYLQ
-363 VSAAENFI
+363 VAAAENFI

-385 RAMQQGFS
+385 TAMQQGFN

-400 DVLNALRDQFSAQ
+400 DVLNALRDQFGAQ
-413 RDLQRA
+413 RDLQTA

-425 FLVFL
+425 FLVLL

-440 DMVEISSWLESTN
+440 DMVEVSGWLESPN

>member
-1 MKLKSLFATATFC
+1 MKLKALFAATTLC
-14 LSASFSSILL
+14 LSSFVSHGIDA
-24 SAEFSDELSAVPEVG
+24 AEFITEPKIGVSLEDFLS
-39 TTLEHFLGA
+39 A
-48 AIEFSPTLKVAEES
+48 AIEFSPTLKIAEES
-62 LNIGSSRKKQA
+62 LNVGSSRKKQA
-73 SGRLLPQVTARGSV
+73 TGRLLPQVTARGNV
-87 SDNRRRDANN
+87 SDNRRRDASEV
-97 FLQTFDG
+97 LQTFDG

-126 ASFVENQLEA
+126 ASLVENQLEA

-144 LLTEVAENYFNVLQ
+144 LLTVVAENYFNVLQ
-158 AEDALDSIAS
+158 AEDALDSVAS
-168 ELEAVNNQLDQI
+168 ELEAVTNQLDQI
-180 QNLYDRQLVQI
+180 QSLYDRQLVQI

-197 QASAAAVEAQQL
+197 QASAAAVEAAQL
-209 RLETELALSQEAL
+209 KLQTDLALSQEAL
-222 YSATGMTAGD
+222 YSVSGMAAGD
-232 LAGMRD
+232 LLGMRD

-244 LENSVNYWVN
+244 LKNSINFWVN
-254 KAKENNHQ
+254 QAKQNNHQ

-288 NIIAQAQQ
+288 SLTAQVQQ

-301 DNRFIDNNEIYFLGL
+301 DNRFIDQNDISYLAL

-333 EATSQHR
+333 EAASQHR
-340 IAQSELQIVE
+340 MAQSELQIVE
-350 LEANQRVRSAYLQ
+350 LEATQRVRSAYLQ
-363 VSAAENFI
+363 VAAAENFI

-385 RAMQQGFS
+385 TAMQQGFN

-400 DVLNALRDQFSAQ
+400 DVLNALRDQFGAQ
-413 RDLQRA
+413 RDLQTA

-425 FLVFL
+425 FLVLL

-440 DMVEISSWLESTN
+440 DMVEVSGWLESPN

>member
-1 MKLKSLFATATFC
+1 MKLKALFAATTLC
-14 LSASFSSILL
+14 LSSFVSHGIDA
-24 SAEFSDELSAVPEVG
+24 AEFITEPKIGVSLEDFLS
-39 TTLEHFLGA
+39 A
-48 AIEFSPTLKVAEES
+48 AIEFSPTLKIAEES
-62 LNIGSSRKKQA
+62 LNVGSSRKKQA
-73 SGRLLPQVTARGSV
+73 TGRLLPQVTARGNV
-87 SDNRRRDANN
+87 SDNRRRDASEV
-97 FLQTFDG
+97 LQTFDG

-126 ASFVENQLEA
+126 ASLVENQLEA

-144 LLTEVAENYFNVLQ
+144 LLTVVAENYFNVLQ
-158 AEDALDSIAS
+158 AEDALDSVAS
-168 ELEAVNNQLDQI
+168 ELEAVTNQLDQI
-180 QNLYDRQLVQI
+180 QSLYDRQLVQI

-197 QASAAAVEAQQL
+197 QASAAAVEAAQL
-209 RLETELALSQEAL
+209 RLQTDLALSQEAL
-222 YSATGMTAGD
+222 YSVSGMAAGD
-232 LAGMRD
+232 LLGMRD

-244 LENSVNYWVN
+244 LKNSINFWVN
-254 KAKENNHQ
+254 QAKENNHQ

-288 NIIAQAQQ
+288 SLTAQVQQ

-301 DNRFIDNNEIYFLGL
+301 DNRFIDQNDISYLAL

-333 EATSQHR
+333 EAASQHR
-340 IAQSELQIVE
+340 MAQSELQIVE
-350 LEANQRVRSAYLQ
+350 LEATQRVRSAYLQ
-363 VSAAENFI
+363 VAAAENFI

-385 RAMQQGFS
+385 TAMQQGFN

-400 DVLNALRDQFSAQ
+400 DVLNALRDQFGAQ
-413 RDLQRA
+413 RDLQTA

-425 FLVFL
+425 FLVLL

-440 DMVEISSWLESTN
+440 DMVEVSGWLESPN